1 MNLMKIRIILFTS
14 ILILALSA
22 SGQTDQAAVEVL
34 DKFSANAL
42 AAASVSMKFRLVTDD
57 LAENTHDSLNGS
69 VIISKDR
76 YKLDLDNNIIW
87 FNGDI
92 SWSYLIAEKEVTI
105 TKPDRKDNSFQNKPS
120 GIFTMYRKGYKTR
133 LIEEKMDSWVIDLYP
148 EDIQSDLIRV
158 RLTIGKT
165 LTDLR
170 RLEYKRDDGVVLTI
184 LVSDYDLKFKP
195 EQDTF
200 IFKPEKYK
208 GVEVID
214 MR

>member
-1 MNLMKIRIILFTS
+1 MKTRIILLSS
-14 ILILALSA
+14 ILMLSFSA
-22 SGQTDQAAVEVL
+22 SGQTDPAAVKVL
-34 DKFSANAL
+34 DKFSSNAL
-42 AAASVSMKFRLVTDD
+42 AAPSVSMKFRLVTDD
-57 LAENTHDSLNGS
+57 LAENTRDSLNGS

-92 SWSYLIAEKEVTI
+92 SWSYLVAEKEVTI
-105 TKPDRKDNSFQNKPS
+105 TKPDKKDNSFQNKPS

-133 LIEEKMDSWVIDLYP
+133 LIDEKIDSWVIDLYP
-148 EDIQSDLIRV
+148 EDIKSELIRV

-165 LTDLR
+165 FTDLR

-184 LVSDYDLKFKP
+184 FVSEYDLKFRP
-195 EQDTF
+195 NQDTF
-200 IFKPEKYK
+200 IFNPEKYK